1 MKIINTAKSTATH
14 GRSGH
19 VKSEDGKIDMELSI
33 PKSMG
38 GDGGK
43 GTNPEQLF
51 ASAYAG
57 CFGSAL
63 EACAKKMD
71 VDLGDFSVTA
81 TIKLG
86 KTDEGDLN
94 LSAILDAYLPGIN
107 IETGEDLVNQAHEI
121 CPFSRATRD
130 NIDVTLNL
138 MLDEE
143 V

>member
-1 MKIINTAKSTATH
+1 MKTINKAVSTAKG
-14 GRSGH
+14 GRNGH
-19 VKSEDGKIDMELSI
+19 VKSEDGKIDMKFSV

-38 GDGGK
+38 GDGGE

-57 CFGSAL
+57 CYGSAL
-63 EACAKKMD
+63 QACAEKMK

-86 KTDEGDLN
+86 VAEEGDLN
-94 LSAILDAYLPGIN
+94 LSAVLDSYIPGVDVK
-107 IETGEDLVNQAHEI
+107 TGEELVNQAHEM

-138 MLDEE
+138 MLDED
-143 V
+143 